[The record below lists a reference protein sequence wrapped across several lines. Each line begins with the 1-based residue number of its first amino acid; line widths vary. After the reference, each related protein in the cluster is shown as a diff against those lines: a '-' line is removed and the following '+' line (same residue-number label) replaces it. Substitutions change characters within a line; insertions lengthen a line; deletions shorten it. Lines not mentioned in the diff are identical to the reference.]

1 MKSLWRT
8 AFVLCISAPAVHGA
22 PMPLPDVH
30 RLSEGVDRAVADMAK
45 EGASATTVI
54 VLDRSDLDRNDLQDL
69 MFALL
74 DRRQAGARTI
84 AVAATK
90 GANGC
95 IALACGSCTFVA
107 DASIRGLDADA
118 ISSGSQ
124 RERLAMDIA
133 ALGGV
138 EPELA
143 TALVD
148 PSDALYWENGRF
160 SATTSGA
167 TAIRLATAGR
177 GIELDQT
184 TLNLIGLRAG
194 MHDTVEGAI
203 RAAQSGALPPLVD
216 PSVLAARGNG
226 GAPRGNGI
234 PPSRPSVPPGGTV
247 PSNPSKPSS
256 PSSPPPLA
264 GPTTT
269 TTTSS
274 ATDGVDPETAKKIAP
289 KMKEYAE
296 TLATLK
302 TDIKEFNELFT
313 GRTGI
318 WTSRNKGLKQVWLDS
333 AEQTKDKNT
342 ALACSRLQR
351 DIKTSIQKLESAV
364 NTIGRIIKDN
374 AHPEVVR
381 LSRNKLV
388 LDALRAAIERNRA
401 ADYEKAS
408 ADTLKLVP

>member
-8 AFVLCISAPAVHGA
+8 AVLLCISTPAVHGA

-30 RLSEGVDRAVADMAK
+30 RLSDGIDEAIAEMARDK
-45 EGASATTVI
+45 ASATTVI
-54 VLDRSDLDRNDLQDL
+54 VLDRSDLDRNQLQDL

-95 IALACGSCTFVA
+95 LALACGSCTFVA
-107 DASIRGLDADA
+107 DASIRGLGAGA
-118 ISSGSQ
+118 MPSESQ
-124 RERLAMDIA
+124 RERMAIDIV

-143 TALVD
+143 AALVD

-160 SATTSGA
+160 TTTTSGA
-167 TAIRLATAGR
+167 TAIRLATPGR

-203 RAAQSGALPPLVD
+203 RAAQSGVLPPLVD
-216 PSVLAARGNG
+216 PSLLASRGK
-226 GAPRGNGI
+226 GAPSS
-234 PPSRPSVPPGGTV
+234 PASAPSGGTV
-247 PSNPSKPSS
+247 PSS
-256 PSSPPPLA
+256 PSSPTIPSSPSRPSSPPPPS
-264 GPTTT
+264 GPTTA
-269 TTTSS
+269 TTTSG
-274 ATDGVDPETAKKIAP
+274 ATEGVDPETAKKIAP

-296 TLATLK
+296 TLAQLK
-302 TDIKEFNELFT
+302 TDIKEFNDFFT
-313 GRTGI
+313 GRTGY

-342 ALACSRLQR
+342 ALACARLQR

-374 AHPEVVR
+374 ANPEVVR

-401 ADYEKAS
+401 VDYEKAA